1 MKKQLIGIVA
11 GIAAAVMMTGTAFAG
26 EFVNTSSGRFY
37 NTGYDYCLTG
47 WNWIYETDGQARC
60 YYFDNNGYAYTN
72 RWTPDGYYVN
82 EWGEW
87 VSNGQVVTIGYQS
100 GMQIETDYS
109 QVGGNYNTTR
119 QIYSDGSTNYYN
131 AGDFPVTVGYSNGRC
146 YVTSYFGNNESAT
159 EWFENYFTQYSY
171 ESSDHTKF
179 LDFIDANN
187 FRIIDSNQGTE
198 TYFGR

>member
-26 EFVNTSSGRFY
+26 EFVNTNGGRFY

-87 VSNGQVVTIGYQS
+87 VSNGQVVTIGYQN

-187 FRIIDSNQGTE
+187 FRILDSNQGTE
-198 TYFGR
+198 TYYSR